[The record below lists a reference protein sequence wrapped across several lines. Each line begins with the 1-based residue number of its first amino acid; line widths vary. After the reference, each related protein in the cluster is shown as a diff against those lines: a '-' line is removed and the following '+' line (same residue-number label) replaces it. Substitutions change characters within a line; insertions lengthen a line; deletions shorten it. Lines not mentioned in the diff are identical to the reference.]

1 VRVVVFG
8 ATGMIGQ
15 GVLRECLLD
24 ADVTSVLVV
33 GRSST
38 GQRSAKLRELTVTD
52 FSDFSGVEGELAGLD
67 ACFFCLGVSSAG
79 LSEEAYRRIT
89 YDTTLAAA
97 RTLLRA
103 NPELVFIYVSGVG
116 TDSTERGRVMW
127 ARVKGRTENELL
139 ALTPRSYMLRP
150 GFIQPLHGARSSTR
164 LYRVL
169 YAVLRP
175 VFPVLR
181 VTLRSSYTN
190 TERIG
195 RAMINIAKLGAPT
208 RVLEPRDINTAAAAT
223 APGTP
228 DGRPTGTSA

>member
-15 GVLRECLLD
+15 GVLRECLRD
-24 ADVTSVLVV
+24 PEVTSVLVI

-38 GQRSAKLRELTVTD
+38 GRTDAKLRELTVPD
-52 FSDFSGVEGELAGLD
+52 LSDLTGVEGDLAGLD

-79 LSEEAYRRIT
+79 LSEDAYRRIT
-89 YDTTLAAA
+89 YDLTLAAA
-97 RTLLRA
+97 RTLVRV

-116 TDSTERGRVMW
+116 TDSTERGRSMW

-139 ALTPRSYMLRP
+139 ALTPHAFMFRP
-150 GFIQPLHGARSSTR
+150 GFIQPMHGARSSTR

-169 YAVLRP
+169 YAVMRP
-175 VFPVLR
+175 LFPLLR

-195 RAMINIAKLGAPT
+195 RAMINVARVGAPT
-208 RVLEPRDINTAAAAT
+208 RVLEPRDINAAA
-223 APGTP
+223 
-228 DGRPTGTSA
+228 